1 MQLPYR
7 AAFVAVSL
15 AVVLSVANAEEPA
28 GLFSISAAK
37 QDFVSREREILN
49 LVNAGF
55 AVEKPNA
62 PALSPAAT
70 VTRRQK
76 FVR

>member
-28 GLFSISAAK
+28 GLFSSQRRNTISPSA
-37 QDFVSREREILN
+37 S
-49 LVNAGF
+49 G
-55 AVEKPNA
+55 
-62 PALSPAAT
+62 
-70 VTRRQK
+70 
-76 FVR
+76 